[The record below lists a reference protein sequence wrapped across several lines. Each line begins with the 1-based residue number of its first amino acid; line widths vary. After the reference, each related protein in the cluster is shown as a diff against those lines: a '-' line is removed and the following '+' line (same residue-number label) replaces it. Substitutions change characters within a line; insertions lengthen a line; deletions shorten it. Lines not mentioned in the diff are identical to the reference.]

1 MKEVSAAACYN
12 PQMGNIIALIAV
24 CATIAASAGG
34 LCWQIAAMES
44 RLIARLDRLESR
56 LAGMG
61 SRLSKVE
68 TEVHSIND
76 HLRHPLA
83 SIGK

>member
-44 RLIARLDRLESR
+44 RLIARLDQLESR
-56 LAGMG
+56 LAGTG
-61 SRLSKVE
+61 SRLSNVE
-68 TEVHSIND
+68 TEVHSINEY
-76 HLRHPLA
+76 LR
-83 SIGK
+83 SSS